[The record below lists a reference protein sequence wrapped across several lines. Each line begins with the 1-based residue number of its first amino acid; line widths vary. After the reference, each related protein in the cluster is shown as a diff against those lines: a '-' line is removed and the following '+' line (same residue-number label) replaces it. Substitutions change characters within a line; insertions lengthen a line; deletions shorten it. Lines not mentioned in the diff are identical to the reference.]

1 VNAQPPDLCCHTRRA
16 CRVVP
21 LVLSGILLSLSL
33 AGCTPS
39 EQTPATPALSAHEQ
53 LFQEI
58 TFDAGLNVR
67 HFSGPTK
74 DYPMPQSIGSGCAF
88 LDANGDELLDIL
100 IVAGE
105 ASETPSEESLRRC
118 TLLVQKKDGSFE
130 DFSAEAGLAIN
141 AFGMGVATGDSDN
154 DGDLDVVI
162 TTGAGASFFLNDGT
176 GRFQEMTAT
185 AGIVTSRW
193 TTAAAFFDY
202 DRDSWLDLVIVNYV
216 DYISGSICEDGA
228 GRRDYCGPLAFQ
240 GTVDRLYRNSG
251 GDGRPGCF
259 DDVTVSSGLI
269 NGTGKGLG
277 VVCSDLT
284 GDGQPDIYVANDSE
298 PNRLWVQQPDGSFQ
312 DEAVLRGCAV
322 DAQNRPQASMGTVWA
337 DLNQDGLMD
346 LFLTHLRGETNTLYR
361 QVSAGVFVD
370 QTSAAGLGP
379 PSLNMTGF
387 GTAAADIDLDGFADL
402 LVANGKVMRSSFLQP
417 APGGSHWDEYAENNQ
432 IFLGRGDAGF
442 SEVINAAEPFIAK
455 AEVSRGLAVGDIDND
470 GDLDVLV
477 NNTGSVARLF
487 RNVATRKGH
496 WLTVRAIDDS
506 LNRDAIGARI
516 RVTCGNKSWM
526 REVLPNSSYLS
537 SHDSAVHFGVAESVR
552 YDSIDVRWPDHEI
565 TWERFDGGPADCAV
579 KLIRGSGRLL
589 QSTPNEPVP

>member
-1 VNAQPPDLCCHTRRA
+1 M
-16 CRVVP
+16 
-21 LVLSGILLSLSL
+21 LSGVLLSLSL

-39 EQTPATPALSAHEQ
+39 EQTPALSAPEP

-105 ASETPSEESLRRC
+105 ASDTPPEESLRRC
-118 TLLVQKKDGSFE
+118 TLLVRRKDGSFD

-154 DGDLDVVI
+154 DGDVDVVI
-162 TTGAGASFFLNDGT
+162 TTSAGASFFLNDGT

-202 DRDSWLDLVIVNYV
+202 DRDGWLDLVIVNYV
-216 DYISGSICEDGA
+216 DYIPGSICEDGA

-240 GTVDRLYRNSG
+240 GTVDRLYHNAG
-251 GDGRPGCF
+251 GEGRPGCF

-298 PNRLWVQQPDGSFQ
+298 PNRLWVQQPDGTFQ
-312 DEAVLRGCAV
+312 DEAGLRGCAV
-322 DAQNRPQASMGTVWA
+322 DAQGRPQASMGTVWA

-361 QVSAGVFVD
+361 QVSAGVFAD

-387 GTAAADIDLDGFADL
+387 GTAALDIDLDGFADL
-402 LVANGKVMRSSFLQP
+402 LVANGKVMRSSFLNP

-432 IFLGRGDAGF
+432 IFLGRGDGGF
-442 SEVINAAEPFIAK
+442 LEVTSSAEPFIAK
-455 AEVSRGLAVGDIDND
+455 AKVSRGLAVGDIDND

-477 NNTGSVARLF
+477 NNTGSVASLF

-496 WLTVRAIDDS
+496 WLKVRVIDNS
-506 LNRDAIGARI
+506 LRRDAIGARI
-516 RVTCGNKSWM
+516 RVSCGNRTWIG
-526 REVLPNSSYLS
+526 EVLPNSSYLS
-537 SHDSAVHFGVAESVR
+537 SHDPAVHFGVAESVR
-552 YDSIDVRWPDHEI
+552 YDSIDVKWPDHE
-565 TWERFDGGPADCAV
+565 TVWERFDGGPADCAV
-579 KLIRGSGRLL
+579 KLIRGSGRPVP
-589 QSTPNEPVP
+589 SPTSEPVP